1 MTRTC
6 GRGRSPVSAQV
17 CVWAALSAL
26 AFVAV
31 SSIIET
37 PFDPSLPNELNH
49 HRRLGLLTFSGSSD
63 PKTVETIE
71 SRVAIDGQLKLMQE
85 RQDYIQQQNAD
96 LRYQLSA
103 LEQQM
108 GYEAQS
114 PSQPQQAMNEIAPTA
129 PNQAPPQVYI
139 GGDRDGVLAARN
151 QEMLQQQGDEEYRY
165 FQRLSDVDL
174 SIDAR
179 AQEESRVKAG
189 ECSRMLVYLPDPIA
203 YRGHGSQINTYI
215 QGVLA
220 ATYMDRAMLL
230 LEPPLDISKYEG
242 GSQFGCPADSFEE
255 VVTGQRQTISFD
267 FPMGLS
273 RLIDQPTWLTRGCS
287 MPCASKLYYEWKQKA
302 NSYSLSAREEDMPEW
317 ECTGTD
323 GQQISVVITGGS
335 RTKAWFRRHAEVM
348 SRNASPGGGA
358 DPQLQSWAMSI
369 GATPNEAG
377 LFSQQRMSAKIWDYA
392 LALMNRSGFLKL
404 QPWIARDVEQFIRAM
419 DLPMGERY
427 VAIHVR
433 RGDKLAEEARGNILR
448 YYNQR
453 GYTEQS
459 NLPTDYI
466 PFAHY
471 LEQWDNSD
479 ACRVNEP
486 IKHNVYIATDDPV
499 TVRQEIANLPNHI
512 TPNTVIWNEC
522 HQLTF
527 YFNPADSQAF
537 HLNGDGE
544 KGFGP
549 NHKDAAEQENCLTR
563 YQRNIVGI
571 ADMMVLSKAATFIGE
586 YNSNW
591 GRVIRTLRVRL
602 ISPSIEAGGNDA
614 KPEELTRVLDTRIA
628 WGSNVVRE
636 PGK

>member
-1 MTRTC
+1 M
-6 GRGRSPVSAQV
+6 
-17 CVWAALSAL
+17 
-26 AFVAV
+26 AFIAV

-37 PFDPSLPNELNH
+37 PSDPKHEHNH
-49 HRRLGLLTFSGSSD
+49 RRRLGLLTFSAGPSD

-71 SRVAIDGQLKLMQE
+71 SRVVIEEQIKHMQE

-96 LRYQLSA
+96 FRNQLSA
-103 LEQQM
+103 LGQQV
-108 GYEAQS
+108 GYEAPAS
-114 PSQPQQAMNEIAPTA
+114 SWPQQAIVDGIAPTA
-129 PNQAPPQVYI
+129 PSQMPPQVHI
-139 GGDRDGVLAARN
+139 DGDGVLASQA
-151 QEMLQQQGDEEYRY
+151 QEMLQQQGGDDYRY
-165 FQRLSDVDL
+165 FQRMSDLDL
-174 SIDAR
+174 SIDASAR
-179 AQEESRVKAG
+179 DESGVKA
-189 ECSRMLVYLPDPIA
+189 ECSRILVYLPDVIA
-203 YRGHGSQINTYI
+203 ERGHGSQINTYI

-242 GSQFGCPADSFEE
+242 GSQFGCPADAFEE
-255 VVTGQRQTISFD
+255 VVTGQRHTISFD

-287 MPCASKLYYEWKQKA
+287 MPCASKSYYEWKQKS
-302 NSYSLSAREEDMPEW
+302 NSYSLSGREMDMPEW
-317 ECTGTD
+317 ECTSAN

-335 RTKAWFRRHAEVM
+335 RTRAWFRRHAEAM
-348 SRNASPGGGA
+348 SRNASPGGA
-358 DPQLQSWAMSI
+358 DPQMQRWATNI
-369 GATPNEAG
+369 GATPIEAEI
-377 LFSQQRMSAKIWDYA
+377 FARQSMSTKIWDYA

-404 QPWIARDVEQFIRAM
+404 QPWVARDVEQFVKAM
-419 DLPMGERY
+419 DLPMDGTY
-427 VAIHVR
+427 TAIHVR
-433 RGDKLAEEARGNILR
+433 RGDKLAVEARGNIIR
-448 YYNQR
+448 YYSQR
-453 GYTEQS
+453 GYTDES

-466 PFAHY
+466 PFVHY

-479 ACRVNEP
+479 ACRINARGGEQP

-527 YFNPADSQAF
+527 YFNPTDSQAF

-544 KGFGP
+544 KGFYP
-549 NHKDAAEQENCLTR
+549 NHKDAAERENCFTR

-571 ADMMVLSKAATFIGE
+571 ADMMVLSKATTFIGE

-602 ISPSIEAGGNDA
+602 NLPSIEAGGNEA
-614 KPEELTRVLDTRIA
+614 KQNELTKVLDTRIA
-628 WGSNVVRE
+628 WGSNAVRE